1 MYFLGWNETKGLS
14 HNPIDHK
21 SRTWCGLIK
30 IEPHTPTQ
38 SERCLGVKRLRRS
51 QLKSIIYKELG
62 LITID
67 QSKVWFKINNWMIF
81 KIIAKLF

>member
-81 KIIAKLF
+81 